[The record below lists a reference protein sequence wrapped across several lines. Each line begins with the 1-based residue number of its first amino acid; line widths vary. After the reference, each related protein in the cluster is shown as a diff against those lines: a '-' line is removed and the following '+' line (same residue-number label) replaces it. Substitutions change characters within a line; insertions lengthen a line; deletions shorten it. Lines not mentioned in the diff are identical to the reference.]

1 MIRIICIG
9 KMKDKGL
16 KAVEQD
22 YLKRIQ
28 RFNKC
33 QIIELKESNSA
44 FEVNRIIED
53 VSQRLLKSIQ
63 DDEYLILF
71 DVKSKQMDSL
81 KFAQTIDHV
90 GSNIAIIIGGS
101 MGFDNRVRKRA
112 NQIISLSEMTF
123 PHLLAR
129 IMILEQ
135 IFRAYKIINHQNYH
149 K

>member
-53 VSQRLLKSIQ
+53 ESQRLLKSIK
-63 DDEYLILF
+63 DNEYLILF
-71 DVKSKQMDSL
+71 DVKARQMDSL
-81 KFAQTIDHV
+81 QFAQTINHA

-101 MGFDNRVRKRA
+101 IGFDDRVRQRA
-112 NQIISLSEMTF
+112 NQIISLSKMTF

-129 IMILEQ
+129 IIILEQ
-135 IFRAYKIINHQNYH
+135 LFRAYKILNHQNYH